1 MNARVLKATI
11 FGIVLATA
19 LTPVAARADPIED
32 GLGAEQDNAA
42 ARRNLGIRVAAEQ
55 GSAVAQNTLGFMYQ
69 HGRGAPR
76 NLAEALRWYRLS
88 AGQGFGL
95 AFFNLGGMYATGRG
109 VPQDFVEAHKWCDL
123 AASRVTGDRQK
134 EYAETRDALAKQMT
148 PAQLAEA
155 QRLARDWQAVFEKRQ
170 PD

>member
-1 MNARVLKATI
+1 MNARVLKAAI

-76 NLAEALRWYRLS
+76 NLAEALRWYRLA

-95 AFFNLGGMYATGRG
+95 AFFNLGGMYATGQG
-109 VPQDFVEAHKWCDL
+109 VPLDYVQAHMWFSL
-123 AASRVTGDRQK
+123 AATHLPPSNVYNKVAIRRDLVARLM
-134 EYAETRDALAKQMT
+134 TR
-148 PAQLAEA
+148 AQVAEA
-155 QRLARDWQAVFEKRQ
+155 QKLAREWRPK
-170 PD
+170 